1 MKLKTILSTSGCIA
15 VNTLLI
21 QKQLHK
27 KKHTN
32 RLGYRGGGYGGSPM
46 RQPKAMI
53 ELVEEEVFKLPTGT
67 PTETPPETPPET
79 PTETTDFCEKK
90 GLKVLD
96 KQLPSNF
103 SFVFK
108 NSKNISSF
116 IIKFIAIV
124 ITYIILTP
132 RLYRFALGSEKIIGK
147 EESPKQKTILRI
159 TVAAIVFSI
168 VKLFLD
174 LLLTTKRSFQYGY
187 NQVVKNRELV
197 ETNNLIALSQVFLIP
212 LFMIT
217 QPGLIYRFDT
227 NGKLKWGRSKNY
239 DFVSE
244 FIHANVYWLLGVPFS
259 DILIR
264 YPLESIVNNLLNLKD
279 NYKKPLPKCW
289 EEVLSKNILST
300 KHEKRRVESD
310 QPMDQLRTKVLKI
323 ILKHFNEESLKQ
335 LGFDSL
341 DKVDLQAFEKK
352 INKYNLE
359 GLSFD
364 SLDKVELQMSLEK
377 EFKIKFS
384 ENENKLDTGT
394 VNEIIQEI
402 KVLKTN

>member
-32 RLGYRGGGYGGSPM
+32 KLGYRGGAGLTNANLEGVDFTGVDLTGVNLTGGYGGS
-46 RQPKAMI
+46 AMI
-53 ELVEEEVFKLPTGT
+53 EQSKVGVLETPEVQAFD
-67 PTETPPETPPET
+67 PTER
-79 PTETTDFCEKK
+79 TDFCEKK

-96 KQLPSNF
+96 EQLPSNF

-108 NSKNISSF
+108 DPQSISSF
-116 IIKFIAIV
+116 IIQFIAIV

-132 RLYRFALGSEKIIGK
+132 RLYRFALGSEKIIKK
-147 EESPKQKTILRI
+147 EKTPKQKTILRI
-159 TVAAIVFSI
+159 TIAAIVFSI
-168 VKLFLD
+168 VRLFLG
-174 LLLTTKRSFQYGY
+174 LLLTTERTFQYSY

-212 LFMIT
+212 LFIIT

-244 FIHANVYWLLGVPFS
+244 FIHANVYWLLGTPFS

-264 YPLESIVNNLLNLKD
+264 YPLQFIVNKLLNLKD

-300 KHEKRRVESD
+300 KHEKRRGESD
-310 QPMDQLRTKVLKI
+310 QPMDQLA
-323 ILKHFNEESLKQ
+323 
-335 LGFDSL
+335 D
-341 DKVDLQAFEKK
+341 
-352 INKYNLE
+352 
-359 GLSFD
+359 
-364 SLDKVELQMSLEK
+364 
-377 EFKIKFS
+377 
-384 ENENKLDTGT
+384 
-394 VNEIIQEI
+394 
-402 KVLKTN
+402 